1 MVNNFSLRGAV
12 DLGALSQAKKAQEQA
27 SQALQNAPAGVV
39 IDVTEA
45 DFQNKVLDKSQSTVV
60 IVDLWATWCG
70 PCKQLSPLLE
80 KLAAEYGGKFIL
92 AKIDVD
98 ANPQLSQMFQVQS
111 IPSVF
116 AIIKGQ
122 ALPLFQGAVPEAQLR
137 QVLDQVMKLANEQG
151 LNNVS
156 EGEAS
161 VEEPEVDSRQEKI
174 FEALNEGKIDE
185 ALVLIEELLNENPQ
199 DEMLK
204 ATLKQA
210 LFMKRLGSYQVNEV
224 MQKAS
229 NQDDVLAQ
237 IAASD
242 IELAGGK
249 IQESFNRLIN
259 FIRTHTGDERE
270 QAKSHLL
277 QLFEIVGDQEPL
289 VPKARRDLA
298 SALF

>member
-1 MVNNFSLRGAV
+1 MANNFSLRGAV

-39 IDVTEA
+39 IDVTES

-151 LNNVS
+151 LKNVS

-161 VEEPEVDSRQEKI
+161 AAEPEVDTRQEKI
-174 FEALNEGKIDE
+174 FEALNEGKIDD

>member
-1 MVNNFSLRGAV
+1 MANNFSLRGAV

>member
-1 MVNNFSLRGAV
+1 MANNFSLRGAV
-12 DLGALSQAKKAQEQA
+12 DLGALSQAKQAQAQA
-27 SQALQNAPAGVV
+27 DQALQNAPAGLV

-45 DFQNKVLDKSQSTVV
+45 DFQNKVLDKSQNTVV

-92 AKIDVD
+92 AKVDVD

-122 ALPLFQGAVPEAQLR
+122 AVPLFQGAVPEAQLR
-137 QVLDQVMKLANEQG
+137 QVLDQVMKLAEEQG
-151 LNNVS
+151 LTPANQEAAPAS
-156 EGEAS
+156 EQTEDPRS
-161 VEEPEVDSRQEKI
+161 EQVFQ
-174 FEALNEGKIDE
+174 ALNDGKFDE
-185 ALVLIEELLNENPQ
+185 AIVLIEELIKENLQ
-199 DEMLK
+199 DETLQAM
-204 ATLKQA
+204 LKQA
-210 LFMKRLGSYQVNEV
+210 HFMKRISGYQVNEI

-229 NQDDVLAQ
+229 NADDVLAQ

-242 IELAGGK
+242 VELAGGK
-249 IQESFNRLIN
+249 LQESFSRLIN
-259 FIRTHTGDERE
+259 FIRTHSGDERE
-270 QAKSHLL
+270 QAKTHLL
-277 QLFEIVGDQEPL
+277 ELFAIVGDQEPL

>member
-1 MVNNFSLRGAV
+1 MANNFSLRGAV

-45 DFQNKVLDKSQSTVV
+45 DFQNRVLDKSQNTVV

-92 AKIDVD
+92 AKVDVD

-137 QVLDQVMKLANEQG
+137 QVLEQVMKLAAEQG
-151 LNNVS
+151 LTTS
-156 EGEAS
+156 GET
-161 VEEPEVDSRQEKI
+161 ETQTPEPEVDPRLEKV

-185 ALVLIEELLNENPQ
+185 ALVLIEELLKENPQ

-210 LFMKRLGSYQVNEV
+210 HFMKRLSGYNVNEI
-224 MQKAS
+224 MQQAS

-249 IQESFNRLIN
+249 IHESFNRLIN
-259 FIRTHTGDERE
+259 FIRTHSDQERE
-270 QAKSHLL
+270 QAKAHLL

>member
-1 MVNNFSLRGAV
+1 MANNFSLRGAV

-45 DFQNKVLDKSQSTVV
+45 DFQNKVLDKSQGTVV

-151 LNNVS
+151 LKNVS

-161 VEEPEVDSRQEKI
+161 AAEPEVDSRQEKI
-174 FEALNEGKIDE
+174 FEALNEGKIDD